1 MDFPKTHDI
10 EALLALW
17 SEEIRLGL
25 TAAEPRRL
33 TNYATLTRYP
43 GDYEPISLD
52 EARQAVR
59 LARRVRREIR
69 RLLPKAARR
78 RRR

>member
-1 MDFPKTHDI
+1 MG
-10 EALLALW
+10 EACPTDTVCFH
-17 SEEIRLGL
+17 LGL
-25 TAAEPRRL
+25 TAAEQRRL

-43 GDYEPISLD
+43 GGYEPISLD
-52 EARQAVR
+52 KARQAVR

-69 RLLPKAARR
+69 RLLPKVARR